1 MSRAKYNRTQSENR
15 AIADRI
21 SELRMQGLPKDR
33 ATAAAFRMFKEGE
46 LTIKI
51 DNIRAQPGKTPQEV
65 AIEKAVMI
73 AAERIRRQAEQ
84 DKRRIERAELMARRA
99 RLEAKK
105 TGEAETVQEQQERLR
120 TEPLGRL
127 LDSTRRRQI

>member
-51 DNIRAQPGKTPQEV
+51 DNIRAQPGKTAQEV

-84 DKRRIERAELMARRA
+84 DKKRIERAELMARRA

>member
-33 ATAAAFRMFKEGE
+33 ATAAAFRMFQEGE

-51 DNIRAQPGKTPQEV
+51 DNIRAQPGKTAQEV

-73 AAERIRRQAEQ
+73 AAERIRKQAEQ

-105 TGEAETVQEQQERLR
+105 TGEAETLQEQQDRLR

>member
-73 AAERIRRQAEQ
+73 AAERIRKQAEK
-84 DKRRIERAELMARRA
+84 DKKRIERAELMARRA

>member
-51 DNIRAQPGKTPQEV
+51 DNIRAQPGKTKEQV

-73 AAERIRRQAEQ
+73 AAERIRKQAEK
-84 DKRRIERAELMARRA
+84 DKKRIERAELLARRA

>member
-65 AIEKAVMI
+65 AIEKAVMM
-73 AAERIRRQAEQ
+73 AADRIRRQAEK
-84 DKRRIERAELMARRA
+84 DKKRIERAELLARRA

-120 TEPLGRL
+120 TEPLARL

>member
-21 SELRMQGLPKDR
+21 SELRMQGLSKDR

-51 DNIRAQPGKTPQEV
+51 DNIRAQPGKTAQEV

-73 AAERIRRQAEQ
+73 AAERIRKQAEK
-84 DKRRIERAELMARRA
+84 DKKRIERAELLARRA

-120 TEPLGRL
+120 TEPLARL

>member
-33 ATAAAFRMFKEGE
+33 ATAAAFRMFREGE

-51 DNIRAQPGKTPQEV
+51 DNIRAQPGKTAQEV

-84 DKRRIERAELMARRA
+84 DKRRIERAELLARRA

>member
-33 ATAAAFRMFKEGE
+33 ATAAAFRMFQEGE

-51 DNIRAQPGKTPQEV
+51 DNIRAQPGKTAQEV

-84 DKRRIERAELMARRA
+84 DKKRIERAELMARRA

-105 TGEAETVQEQQERLR
+105 TGEAETLQEQQERLR
-120 TEPLGRL
+120 TEPLARL

>member
-33 ATAAAFRMFKEGE
+33 ATAAAFRMFQEGE

-51 DNIRAQPGKTPQEV
+51 DNIRAQPGKTKEQV

-73 AAERIRRQAEQ
+73 AAERIRRQAEK
-84 DKRRIERAELMARRA
+84 DKKRIERAELMARRA

-120 TEPLGRL
+120 TEPLARL

>member
-33 ATAAAFRMFKEGE
+33 ATAAAFRMFQEGE

-73 AAERIRRQAEQ
+73 AAERIRKQAEK
-84 DKRRIERAELMARRA
+84 DKKRIERAELLARRA

>member
-51 DNIRAQPGKTPQEV
+51 DNIRAQPGKTKEQV

-84 DKRRIERAELMARRA
+84 DKRRIERAELLARRA

>member
-51 DNIRAQPGKTPQEV
+51 DNIRAQPGKTKEQV

-120 TEPLGRL
+120 TESLGRL

>member
-51 DNIRAQPGKTPQEV
+51 DNIRAQPGKTAQEV

-84 DKRRIERAELMARRA
+84 DKKRIERAELLARRA

>member
-51 DNIRAQPGKTPQEV
+51 DNIRAQPGKTKEQV

-73 AAERIRRQAEQ
+73 AAERIRRQAEK
-84 DKRRIERAELMARRA
+84 DKKRIERAELMARRA

>member
-51 DNIRAQPGKTPQEV
+51 DNIRAQPGKTKEQV

-73 AAERIRRQAEQ
+73 AAERIRKQAEK
-84 DKRRIERAELMARRA
+84 DKKRIERAELMARRA

>member
-51 DNIRAQPGKTPQEV
+51 DNIRAQPGKTAQEV

-73 AAERIRRQAEQ
+73 AAERIRKQAEQ

>member
-33 ATAAAFRMFKEGE
+33 ATAAAFRMFKDKE
-46 LTIKI
+46 LVIQI
-51 DNIRAQPGKTPQEV
+51 DNVRAQPGKTAQQV

-73 AAERIRRQAEQ
+73 AAERIQAQ
-84 DKRRIERAELMARRA
+84 QLKDKRRIERAEMLARRA

-105 TGEAETVQEQQERLR
+105 TGEIETLQEQQERLR

>member
-105 TGEAETVQEQQERLR
+105 TGEAETVQEQQDRLR

>member
-73 AAERIRRQAEQ
+73 AAERIRKQAEK
-84 DKRRIERAELMARRA
+84 DKKRIERAELLARRA